1 MAVYTSHTIVAWV
14 QSCVTSELVTS
25 QQNRKQLRKQKQR
38 GGTRYR
44 LLLESLINA
53 VQNFLLRRLD

>member
-1 MAVYTSHTIVAWV
+1 MEVYTFHSIVAWV
-14 QSCVTSELVTS
+14 QPCVSFELVTS

-44 LLLESLINA
+44 LLLESLNNA
-53 VQNFLLRRLD
+53 VESFHLRRLD